1 MDAVISS
8 PTLDTR
14 RPIAIAVMAMGG
26 QGGGVLVDWIVALIE
41 GQGWLAQSTSV
52 PGVAQRTGATIYYVE
67 AIESDG
73 SGRRPVLSLMPV
85 PGEVDIV
92 IGAEL
97 MEAGRAMQRGLV
109 SPDRTTLIASSHRA
123 YAVSE
128 KIAPGDGAGDPAKVH
143 EAARAASKQF
153 LAFDMAAIA
162 EQSESVI
169 SAALFGALAAS
180 GALPFPRAAYE
191 ATIREAGVGVEASL
205 RAFGRAYD
213 AAVAE
218 LKSPTPAPSGDATRK
233 EFPELRPIGDA
244 GFDAL
249 VERARKLPEPV
260 HGMVAAGLAR
270 VVDFQDVAYGREYLD
285 RVECLRRDVGTD
297 ALTSAAAKQIA
308 RAMAYDD
315 VIRVADLK
323 TRDSRFARMRAEVAA
338 KPDQIV
344 YATEFMHPRMEEV
357 CGTLPAGLGLWIET
371 SPRVLGVLRR
381 LVDRG
386 RRVRT
391 GTIGWFLTLY
401 LSGGPAPLPPRHA
414 APSPRAGAY
423 RGLARARAHGGAPRR
438 RACGRNPR
446 GAPAGQRLLG
456 HPRRGRRQI
465 LAPDGDGREA
475 RRPRRCGGL
484 DAPPAHRRRLPTPKD
499 ARSTTPSRPS
509 RASYDQQ
516 IPRQSTGHL
525 RPGARDRGPSRSL
538 SRPGAVRAGDGAS
551 LRQHLDLCRPRQP
564 GAEARRLLRHHDRRA
579 ARHHGARHRGQRE
592 GPVQSLPAQGH
603 AAHRRDLRQ
612 CRPLLPLPLPC
623 LDLPPRRQPGRR
635 SAEDG
640 LRRHG
645 LFRRPCRARHD
656 AGAARAQLPRL
667 RLRQAERC
675 RPGLRGVLRPG
686 ADEPRQHDRPLAGRA
701 GSKWRAACCA
711 TCTTAIG
718 RCWSRTRPTPAIP

>member
-1 MDAVISS
+1 MDTALSL
-8 PTLDTR
+8 PALDTR

-109 SPDRTTLIASSHRA
+109 SPDRTTLIASSHRT

-128 KIAPGDGAGDPAKVH
+128 KVVPGDGAGDPAKVH
-143 EAARAASKQF
+143 EAARATSKQF

-180 GALPFPRAAYE
+180 VALPFPRAAYE
-191 ATIREAGVGVEASL
+191 STIREAGLGVEASL
-205 RAFGRAYD
+205 RAFARAYE

-218 LKSPTPAPSGDATRK
+218 LNSPTPTPRVSAPAK
-233 EFPELRPIGDA
+233 EFPELRPIGKA

-260 HGMVAAGLAR
+260 YGMVAAGLAR

-285 RVECLRRDVGTD
+285 RVD
-297 ALTSAAAKQIA
+297 AFAELSANELTSAAAKQIA

-323 TRDSRFARMRAEVAA
+323 TRDSRFARVRADVAA

-357 CGTLPAGLGLWIET
+357 CGALPAGLGLWIES
-371 SPRVLGVLRR
+371 SPRVLGILRR

-391 GTIGWFLTLY
+391 GTIGWFLMLY
-401 LSGGPAPLPPRHA
+401 LLAGLRRLRRSTLRHRREQA
-414 APSPRAGAY
+414 HIEAW
-423 RGLARARAHGGAPRR
+423 LKRAR
-438 RACGRNPR
+438 
-446 GAPAGQRLLG
+446 
-456 HPRRGRRQI
+456 
-465 LAPDGDGREA
+465 
-475 RRPRRCGGL
+475 
-484 DAPPAHRRRLPTPKD
+484 T
-499 ARSTTPSRPS
+499 
-509 RASYDQQ
+509 
-516 IPRQSTGHL
+516 
-525 RPGARDRGPSRSL
+525 
-538 SRPGAVRAGDGAS
+538 
-551 LRQHLDLCRPRQP
+551 
-564 GAEARRLLRHHDRRA
+564 A
-579 ARHHGARHRGQRE
+579 ARHDIALAVE
-592 GPVQSLPAQGH
+592 ILE
-603 AAHRRDLRQ
+603 AHRLVKGYSDT
-612 CRPLLPLPLPC
+612 
-623 LDLPPRRQPGRR
+623 
-635 SAEDG
+635 
-640 LRRHG
+640 
-645 LFRRPCRARHD
+645 HD
-656 AGAARAQLPRL
+656 AGEGKFSRLMVMAERLEGRADAADWMRRL
-667 RLRQAERC
+667 RTAALADAEGR
-675 RPGLRGVLRPG
+675 VL
-686 ADEPRQHDRPLAGRA
+686 DDSIKTIESFL
-701 GSKWRAACCA
+701 
-711 TCTTAIG
+711 
-718 RCWSRTRPTPAIP
+718 